1 MVIERKDYF
10 KMTEWE
16 NRFGQNALDKG
27 KRLFLNGRVS
37 DLKEN
42 NGNYTAAVLD
52 RERFPVSLTIKE
64 GKLVRGRCVCPLSK
78 GAVFLCKDFFQF
90 ENRIDFYSLLPG
102 CLLLSDKT
110 VKFAEV
116 FLLLAFF

>member
-1 MVIERKDYF
+1 
-10 KMTEWE
+10 MTEWE

-42 NGNYTAAVLD
+42 NGNYTAAVLG

-78 GAVFLCKDFFQF
+78 GGGFCEHMAAAMYAVNLK
-90 ENRIDFYSLLPG
+90 E
-102 CLLLSDKT
+102 T
-110 VKFAEV
+110 AESRRGPKRS
-116 FLLLAFF
+116 